1 MNGKAMR
8 SSHAAAPATALA
20 LALALSGCRTP
31 QPKPAP
37 APDTASPPAEA
48 LALYGRALLHEFRGE
63 YKEATELLAAAIAA
77 DPDDERLNVRTAMLL
92 LRQRRADEALALI
105 QRWLARR
112 PSDPLRLRWLARA
125 QMGADRLD
133 EAAAT
138 YAKAIAADPSN
149 AESAAELAALLIR
162 RDAGVE
168 AVAALAAA
176 APTARPVLPLLRAA
190 NDAITWAEARDS
202 APARA
207 ALLALLAGLGARA
220 ETDPESLLALGNA
233 YRRLNRPEEAGAA
246 FERAAALAP
255 GDERAALMAAL
266 MLAARDREAEAMEM
280 AEQAVQR
287 VRQPL
292 DLLRL
297 VADLRARAAA
307 RAGDPEE
314 ARRHRQLA
322 IAALRRVLAARPG
335 DHALR
340 MALGDL
346 LILTDQ
352 PEEALRE
359 FRRVEAADPDMKRR
373 LALRFIAAGDVPTAI
388 ARLEALAAAEPRN
401 SQIHHYLGEL
411 YALQKARDKAAR
423 AFRAA
428 IAGDAPEA
436 TAFVRLAGLLA
447 AEDSAAALET
457 LRDGQRRF
465 PADLRIAEARA
476 QIHLFRREFAEA
488 LAVAEW
494 IENQVAAEDPDTVSP
509 ALWVR
514 SAYVFTQAGRVEAAV
529 ERLDRA
535 MKAEPLAVELFVR
548 LAAAPPADAED
559 HDRARNVLD
568 ALDAA
573 RKEVL
578 TAMYSGLFEHFV
590 KRHAA
595 AVRRFDEALERAQ
608 RQPDSAELLTS
619 SFYFWFGAALE
630 RDGNMDRAAEMLLKA
645 IELDPDHHE
654 AQNYL
659 AYSWADRGL
668 QLDRA
673 LDLVRRALE
682 KDPENAAYIDTLG
695 WIYFR
700 QGRFEEAL
708 AELRRAAEIE
718 PEEPEILDHYG
729 DALHALGRTEEAL
742 PQWKRAFARQPDSA
756 AIREKLLRHG
766 VDLAPL
772 EREAEALKAERERMI
787 RQARF
792 EDVEEADEPPPLPG
806 LDLQPEDLDRLDE
819 PGAAP

>member
-1 MNGKAMR
+1 MNAKSLR
-8 SSHAAAPATALA
+8 SSCASALATALM
-20 LALALSGCRTP
+20 LALSGCRTP
-31 QPKPAP
+31 RPAP
-37 APDTASPPAEA
+37 APAPESAPPPAEA

-63 YKEATELLAAAIAA
+63 YPEAIELLAAAIAA
-77 DPDDERLNVRTAMLL
+77 DPDDERLNVRTALLL
-92 LRQRRADEALALI
+92 LRQRRAEEAIALM

-112 PSDPLRLRWLARA
+112 PSDSLRLRWLARA

-138 YAKAIAADPSN
+138 YAKAIAADPAN
-149 AESAAELAALLIR
+149 ADAVAELAALLIR

-168 AVAALAAA
+168 AVATLAAA
-176 APTARPVLPLLRAA
+176 APVARPLLPLLRAA
-190 NDAITWAEARDS
+190 NDAITWAEARNS
-202 APARA
+202 APARE
-207 ALLALLAGLGARA
+207 ALLALLAGIGAQAEADA
-220 ETDPESLLALGNA
+220 ETLLALGNA
-233 YRRLNRPEEAGAA
+233 YRRLDRAEEAGAA

-255 GDERAALMAAL
+255 RDERAALMAAL
-266 MLAARDREAEAMEM
+266 MRAARNREDEALEL
-280 AEQAVQR
+280 AEQAVSR

-297 VADLRARAAA
+297 VADLRVRAAA
-307 RAGDPEE
+307 RESDPEE
-314 ARRHRQLA
+314 ARRHRRLA

-373 LALRFIAAGDVPTAI
+373 LALRFIAAGDVPAAI

-411 YALQKARDKAAR
+411 YALRKERDKAAR
-423 AFRAA
+423 AFRSA

-436 TAFVRLAGLLA
+436 TAFVRLAALLA
-447 AEDSAAALET
+447 AEDPAAALET

-476 QIHLFRREFAEA
+476 QIHLARREFAEA
-488 LAVAEW
+488 LAVTEW
-494 IENQVAAEDPDTVSP
+494 IENQAAASDPDSVSP

-514 SAYVFTQAGRVEAAV
+514 SAYVFTQAGRIEAAV

-535 MKAEPLAVELFVR
+535 MKIEPLAIELFVR

-559 HDRARNVLD
+559 HERARKALD

-573 RKEVL
+573 RKETL
-578 TAMYSGLFEHFV
+578 TAMYCGLFEHFV
-590 KRHAA
+590 KRYGA
-595 AVRRFDEALERAQ
+595 AVRRFDEALARAQ
-608 RQPDSAELLTS
+608 QQPDSAELLTAP
-619 SFYFWFGAALE
+619 FHFWFGAALE

-645 IELDPDHHE
+645 IELDPDHHM
-654 AQNYL
+654 ALNYL

-668 QLDRA
+668 HLDRA
-673 LDLVRRALE
+673 LELVRRALE
-682 KDPENAAYIDTLG
+682 KDAENAAYIDTLG

-708 AELRRAAEIE
+708 AELRRAVELE

-729 DALHALGRTEEAL
+729 DALHALGRTDEAL

-756 AIREKLLRHG
+756 AIREKLMRHG

-772 EREAEALKAERERMI
+772 EREAEALKSEREREI
-787 RQARF
+787 RRARF
-792 EDVEEADEPPPLPG
+792 EDVEDVDEAPALPG
-806 LDLQPEDLDRLDE
+806 LNLQPDDLDRLDE
-819 PGAAP
+819 PDATP